1 MRLKK
6 ITVEGYRAAAQ
17 AKISCEFK
25 SRFSLIL
32 GANGSGKTT
41 INEAIALAH
50 PTRFPWM
57 PPIDAS
63 VLGNSP
69 RKVTVEY
76 AYEEEESEESVFE
89 KQLKSRQIPAPNWE
103 SMLERSMGSVRV
115 RRKTIN
121 DVPRDNIRLIHL
133 PAVRNPIDEL
143 SRRDAQIL
151 LELFRAVERASSG
164 KASLASLKSQA
175 KYLLDAIIKNSAVV
189 SVENK
194 ISQNM
199 SRLSSG
205 VSEHHAFVGTQVIDD
220 AYHARVFEMLLAL
233 ENDRDIAKRLQVS
246 SLGYVNLLHIAVVLA
261 GIPNVKSAPAVQ
273 SNAGY
278 TSAHVASLGSKSTPV
293 SSQESLDD
301 ADVASGESSATDAG
315 DSEEHSIDEGIEMPS
330 ELRKARQRIEEAERV
345 ADTEADS
352 FYPDQFHVVV
362 LIEEPEAHLHP
373 QLQYGLIRYLRELAT
388 ERKDIQVIVTTHSAD
403 LAASC
408 EPKDVII
415 MRKDANGVPAARTLT
430 DVPIRK
436 KELKEYLIGQTKL
449 HLDATRAS
457 ALFADRLL
465 LVEGVTEAAILRQF
479 GRAWAKGDERKVAQ
493 IDALAILPLGRKVG
507 PWPIQLL
514 ATPGYELVTR
524 VAALTDTDVK
534 GDKPR
539 SAHRPPEWHEDL
551 NSDVARFFWSHP
563 TLEPSLV
570 SGNEEM
576 VRRSMGFAANTPISP
591 LIVRQYFDKH
601 SGRKGE
607 FAIRFSREI
616 DRQLAKGSSV
626 HIPDEIR
633 KMFDWL
639 FDDCS
644 NSVAT
649 SGDVHDYVE

>member
-63 VLGNSP
+63 VLGSSP

-76 AYEEEESEESVFE
+76 AYEKEESEESVFE

-115 RRKTIN
+115 RRKTTN

-143 SRRDAQIL
+143 SRRDTQIL

-175 KYLLDAIIKNSAVV
+175 KYLLDSIIKNSAVV

-220 AYHARVFEMLLAL
+220 AYLARVFEMLLAL

-261 GIPNVKSAPAVQ
+261 GIPNVKNAPAVQ

-278 TSAHVASLGSKSTPV
+278 TSAHGASLGSKSTRV

-301 ADVASGESSATDAG
+301 VDVASGESSATDAG
-315 DSEEHSIDEGIEMPS
+315 DSEDHSIDEGIEMSS

-345 ADTEADS
+345 ADAEADS

-408 EPKDVII
+408 EPEDVII
-415 MRKDANGVPAARTLT
+415 MRKDANGVPAARTLI

-436 KELKEYLIGQTKL
+436 KKLKEYLIGQTKL

-479 GRAWAKGDERKVAQ
+479 GRAWAKGDECKVAQ

-534 GDKPR
+534 NDKPR
-539 SAHRPPEWHEDL
+539 SAHRPPKWHEDL
-551 NSDVARFFWSHP
+551 NSDVAQFFWSHP

-570 SGNEEM
+570 SGNEDM

-591 LIVRQYFDKH
+591 LIVRRYFDKH

-607 FAIRFSREI
+607 FAARFSREI
-616 DRQLAKGSSV
+616 ERQLAEGLSV

-644 NSVAT
+644 HSVVT

>member
-63 VLGNSP
+63 VLGSSP

-76 AYEEEESEESVFE
+76 AYEKEESEESVFE

-115 RRKTIN
+115 RRKTTN

-143 SRRDAQIL
+143 SRRDTQIL

-175 KYLLDAIIKNSAVV
+175 KYLLDSIIKNSAVV

-220 AYHARVFEMLLAL
+220 AYLARVFEMLLAL

-261 GIPNVKSAPAVQ
+261 GIPNVKNAPAVQ

-278 TSAHVASLGSKSTPV
+278 TSAHGACLGSKSTRV

-301 ADVASGESSATDAG
+301 VDVASGESSATDAG
-315 DSEEHSIDEGIEMPS
+315 DSEDHSIDEGIEMSS

-345 ADTEADS
+345 ADAEADS

-408 EPKDVII
+408 EPEDVII
-415 MRKDANGVPAARTLT
+415 MRKDANGVPAARTLI

-465 LVEGVTEAAILRQF
+465 LVEGVTEAAVLRQF
-479 GRAWAKGDERKVAQ
+479 GRAWAKGDECKVAQ

-534 GDKPR
+534 NDKPR
-539 SAHRPPEWHEDL
+539 SAHRPPKWHEDL
-551 NSDVARFFWSHP
+551 NSDVAQFFWSHP

-570 SGNEEM
+570 SGNEDM

-591 LIVRQYFDKH
+591 LIVRRYFDKH

-607 FAIRFSREI
+607 FAARFSREI
-616 DRQLAKGSSV
+616 ERQLAKGLSV

-644 NSVAT
+644 HSVAT

>member
-63 VLGNSP
+63 VLGSSP

-76 AYEEEESEESVFE
+76 AYEKEESEESVFE

-115 RRKTIN
+115 RRKTTN

-143 SRRDAQIL
+143 SRRDTQIL

-175 KYLLDAIIKNSAVV
+175 KYLLDSIIKNSAVV

-220 AYHARVFEMLLAL
+220 AYLARVFEMLLAL

-261 GIPNVKSAPAVQ
+261 GIPNVKNAPAVQ

-278 TSAHVASLGSKSTPV
+278 TSAHGASLGSKSTRV

-301 ADVASGESSATDAG
+301 VDVASGESSATDAG
-315 DSEEHSIDEGIEMPS
+315 DSEDHSIDEGIEMSS

-345 ADTEADS
+345 ADAEADS

-408 EPKDVII
+408 EPEDVII
-415 MRKDANGVPAARTLT
+415 MRKDANGVPAARTLI

-436 KELKEYLIGQTKL
+436 KKLKEYLIGQTKL

-479 GRAWAKGDERKVAQ
+479 GRAWAKGDECKVAQ

-534 GDKPR
+534 NDKPR
-539 SAHRPPEWHEDL
+539 SAHRPPKWHEDL
-551 NSDVARFFWSHP
+551 NSDVAQFFWSHP

-570 SGNEEM
+570 SGNEDM

-591 LIVRQYFDKH
+591 LIVRRYFDKH

-607 FAIRFSREI
+607 FAARFSREI
-616 DRQLAKGSSV
+616 ERQLAKGLSV

-644 NSVAT
+644 HSVVT

>member
-1 MRLKK
+1 MHLKK
-6 ITVEGYRAAAQ
+6 ITIEGYRAAAQ

-63 VLGNSP
+63 VLGDSP
-69 RKVTVEY
+69 RRVTVEY
-76 AYEEEESEESVFE
+76 AYEQQKSEESVFE
-89 KQLKSRQIPAPNWE
+89 KQLKSRQIPAPNWD
-103 SMLERSMGSVRV
+103 SILERSMGSVRV
-115 RRKTIN
+115 QRKTKN
-121 DVPRDNIRLIHL
+121 DIPRDNIRLIHL

-143 SRRDAQIL
+143 SRRDTQIL
-151 LELFRAVERASSG
+151 LELFRAAERASSD
-164 KASLASLKSQA
+164 KANLASLKSQA
-175 KYLLDAIIKNSAVV
+175 KSLLDAIIKNGAVV

-220 AYHARVFEMLLAL
+220 AYLARVFEMLLAL
-233 ENDRDIAKRLQVS
+233 EDDRDIAKRLQVS

-278 TSAHVASLGSKSTPV
+278 TSAHVASAGSKSNPV
-293 SSQESLDD
+293 SSQESLDS
-301 ADVASGESSATDAG
+301 ADEASGESCATDAG
-315 DSEEHSIDEGIEMPS
+315 DIEDHSIDEGVEISS

-345 ADTEADS
+345 ADAEADS
-352 FYPDQFHVVV
+352 FYPDQFHVLV

-373 QLQYGLIRYLRELAT
+373 QLQYGLIRHLRELAN

-408 EPKDVII
+408 EPEDVII
-415 MRKDANGVPAARTLT
+415 MRKDASGVPAARTLT
-430 DVPIRK
+430 DVPIDNEKLK
-436 KELKEYLIGQTKL
+436 KYLIDQTKL

-479 GRAWAKGDERKVAQ
+479 GRVWANGDERRVAQ

-514 ATPGYELVTR
+514 ATTGFELVTR

-539 SAHRPPEWHEDL
+539 SAHRPPKWHEDL

-570 SGNEEM
+570 SGNEDM
-576 VRRSMGFAANTPISP
+576 VRRCLGFAANTQISP
-591 LIVRQYFDKH
+591 SIVRDHFGKH

-616 DRQLAKGSSV
+616 ERRLAKGLSV
-626 HIPDEIR
+626 HVPDEIR
-633 KMFDWL
+633 EMFDWL

>member
-63 VLGNSP
+63 VLGSSP

-76 AYEEEESEESVFE
+76 AYEKEESEESVFE

-115 RRKTIN
+115 RRKTTN

-143 SRRDAQIL
+143 SRRDTQIL

-175 KYLLDAIIKNSAVV
+175 KYLLDSIIKNSAVV

-220 AYHARVFEMLLAL
+220 AYLARVFEMLLAL

-261 GIPNVKSAPAVQ
+261 GIPNVKNAPAVQ

-278 TSAHVASLGSKSTPV
+278 TSAHGASLGSKSTRV

-301 ADVASGESSATDAG
+301 VDVASGESSATDAG
-315 DSEEHSIDEGIEMPS
+315 DSEDHSIDEGIEMSS
-330 ELRKARQRIEEAERV
+330 ELRKARQRIKEAERV
-345 ADTEADS
+345 ADAEADS

-408 EPKDVII
+408 EPEDVII
-415 MRKDANGVPAARTLT
+415 MRKDANGVPAARTLI

-436 KELKEYLIGQTKL
+436 KKLKEYLIGQTKL

-479 GRAWAKGDERKVAQ
+479 GRAWAKGDECKVAQ

-534 GDKPR
+534 NDKPR
-539 SAHRPPEWHEDL
+539 SAHRPPKWHEDL
-551 NSDVARFFWSHP
+551 NSDVAQFFWSHP

-570 SGNEEM
+570 SGNEDM

-591 LIVRQYFDKH
+591 LIVRRYFDKH

-607 FAIRFSREI
+607 FAARFSREI
-616 DRQLAKGSSV
+616 ERQLAKGLSV

-644 NSVAT
+644 HSVVT